1 MQGKKVATLQKNTY
15 ALGRCKYMHMKFY
28 KNNENI
34 LWETRF
40 DYEET
45 GQSFEDQSNLFYL
58 L

>member
-15 ALGRCKYMHMKFY
+15 VLGRCKYMHMKFY

-40 DYEET
+40 DYEEM

-58 L
+58 M